1 MVIIPVVKK
10 IGPIFTLHTS
20 KEMARSS
27 KKRVACLTHNV
38 GAIYMSGT
46 LSKLKM
52 DESPRI
58 YLATFVRV

>member
-46 LSKLKM
+46 PLQN
-52 DESPRI
+52 
-58 YLATFVRV
+58 